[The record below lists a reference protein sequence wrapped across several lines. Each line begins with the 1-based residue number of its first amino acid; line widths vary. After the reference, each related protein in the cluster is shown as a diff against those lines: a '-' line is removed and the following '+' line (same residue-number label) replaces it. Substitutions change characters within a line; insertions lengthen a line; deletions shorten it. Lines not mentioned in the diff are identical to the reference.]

1 MGRMLLKRQDGTGIQ
16 VSKRLA
22 IWGLET
28 LCESLLGGLLL
39 LLLLT
44 SSGPGPESW
53 IKEWLRSVVLT
64 AGLFVWGSGY
74 LLSTAMVGVVWRSK
88 KLWLYPASASV
99 LFLAHLQWTLAQG
112 NGFSPPER
120 LVLRA
125 VGVCIVLACTL
136 TGSLL
141 LRKWSSAGAGPRSPQ
156 I

>member
-1 MGRMLLKRQDGTGIQ
+1 MGRMSLKRQDSTGVQ

-44 SSGPGPESW
+44 SSGPSPESW

-74 LLSTAMVGVVWRSK
+74 LLSTAVVGVVWRSK
-88 KLWLYPASASV
+88 KLWFYPASASV
-99 LFLAHLQWTLAQG
+99 LFLLHLQWTFAQG

-125 VGVCIVLACTL
+125 VGVCIVLACTFA
-136 TGSLL
+136 GNLL
-141 LRKWSSAGAGPRSPQ
+141 LRRWSSIGAGARSPQ
-156 I
+156 S